1 MTWEEKVN
9 DEELINIYRKA
20 KETNVDETFIYLV
33 LSELR
38 KRGVHLTDDLVEADD
53 EINKN

>member
-1 MTWEEKVN
+1 MTWEEKVD

-53 EINKN
+53 EITKN

>member
-53 EINKN
+53 EITKN